1 MQTVNASITLASN
14 NFKEINCCSNLSTL
28 DLDKNS
34 KWLFAIF
41 VDERNYL
48 KYNEDK
54 ISAKMCSV
62 VLGKSNQNKLLLKK
76 ASNLKSPDGVYNPKV
91 LSTWP

>member
-1 MQTVNASITLASN
+1 
-14 NFKEINCCSNLSTL
+14 
-28 DLDKNS
+28 
-34 KWLFAIF
+34 
-41 VDERNYL
+41 
-48 KYNEDK
+48 
-54 ISAKMCSV
+54 MCSV